1 MLAIGRALMGGPRL
15 LLLDEP
21 SLGLAPIV
29 VQLVFGGLWG
39 LNTAGLTILLVEQNA
54 KLALESTHRAYVVEQ
69 GRIVHSGASTDL
81 ARDPEIVAH
90 YLGQSAQAP
99 QTAS

>member
-1 MLAIGRALMGGPRL
+1 MGGPRL

-21 SLGLAPIV
+21 SLGLAPVV
-29 VQLVFGGLWG
+29 VQQVFAALRA

-54 KLALESTHRAYVVEQ
+54 KLALELTHRAYVIEQ

-90 YLGQSAQAP
+90 YLGQSAQASH
-99 QTAS
+99 TAS